1 MRLVEGRAT
10 IADVN
15 DFVARLGGIS
25 DEFDC
30 AVQAFDADY
39 VAGEEH
45 LESAVEH
52 ANRSFERDENVAR
65 DRSVEILLY
74 AAGRRQINQALAMGV
89 SEGDHPVVVVVDGE
103 RERPAVDAVSELLT
117 PAETLGT
124 PNRDSLFDFFDV
136 SERELSAT
144 TASLTDL
151 VCERVALLEV
161 EK

>member
-1 MRLVEGRAT
+1 MT
-10 IADVN
+10 ITDVN
-15 DFVARLGGIS
+15 EFVARLADIG

-45 LESAVEH
+45 LESAVIH
-52 ANRSFERDENVAR
+52 ANRAFERGENIAR

-74 AAGRRQINQALAMGV
+74 AAGRRQINQALTMGV
-89 SEGDHPVVVVVDGE
+89 SDGEQAVVVVVDGE
-103 RERPAVDAVSELLT
+103 CEEPATDAVSELLT

-124 PNRDSLFDFFDV
+124 VNRDFVFEFFGV
-136 SERELSAT
+136 SERELAAT

>member
-1 MRLVEGRAT
+1 MKLVEGRVT
-10 IADVN
+10 ITDVN
-15 DFVARLGGIS
+15 DFVARLGSIG

-39 VAGEEH
+39 VAGREH
-45 LESAVEH
+45 LQSAVNH
-52 ANRSFERDENVAR
+52 ANRSFERGENVAH

-74 AAGRRQINQALAMGV
+74 AAGRRQINQALTMGV
-89 SEGDHPVVVVVDGE
+89 SEGEQRVVVVVDGE
-103 RERPAVDAVSELLT
+103 QERPATDAVSELLT

-124 PNRDSLFDFFDV
+124 ATRDSVFEFFDI
-136 SERELSAT
+136 SEREAAT
-144 TASLTDL
+144 TTVDLSDL